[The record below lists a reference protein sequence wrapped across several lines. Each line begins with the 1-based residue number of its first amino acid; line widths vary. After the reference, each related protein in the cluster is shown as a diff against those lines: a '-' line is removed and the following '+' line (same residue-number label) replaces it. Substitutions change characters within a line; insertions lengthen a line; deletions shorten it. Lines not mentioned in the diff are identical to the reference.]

1 MRLSYFLNILF
12 NTDVHIIDVFLVIW
26 FYPILLP
33 EKVWDRIWYHL
44 KPRNHRRHFPLSWLL
59 QHPQAILR
67 NHFLL
72 PSPARHRRLHRRGA
86 FFILPSPCTEIQG
99 KLRYTLRQKS
109 IKRIMYLIVPSSSLP
124 LTTKVSVILI
134 VSLYWQWSYYGAFP
148 SWFMNSPAALWRK
161 VNLNCVLSKYAIT
174 VLPSDSTGSE
184 HKFRGNA
191 WRAMCIFLSPFHF
204 YSFLFLTLELSG

>member
-1 MRLSYFLNILF
+1 MALAAPPS
-12 NTDVHIIDVFLVIW
+12 H
-26 FYPILLP
+26 PPKPLP
-33 EKVWDRIWYHL
+33 
-44 KPRNHRRHFPLSWLL
+44 PAFSGP
-59 QHPQAILR
+59 PP
-67 NHFLL
+67 
-72 PSPARHRRLHRRGA
+72 PSPPTRGILHPPFTLHR
-86 FFILPSPCTEIQG
+86 IQG

-204 YSFLFLTLELSG
+204 YSFLFLTLELSGWSNL